1 MNLKNDMITLSSLV
15 KRSLKVFLKD
25 RMTVFFSL
33 LAPII
38 ILVLYILFLGD
49 IQVTSI
55 KSQFDSFGVSVD
67 DKLIGAFVDSWMLS
81 GVMAVSCITVSF
93 SVNTVMV
100 HDRENG
106 IINDMISS
114 PIRKYLIN
122 FSYIVAN
129 FVITSVIC
137 FAILVI
143 AFVYI
148 AISGW
153 YISVGEVFGIIGTT
167 LLSILCASLFS
178 VFITKFFKTEAALG
192 GFIGIL
198 SAAIGFLCGAYMPI
212 SMFPKAIQYFVLII
226 PGTYSAGIFKTLF
239 MSGALDELV
248 NEVGYE
254 QLKDGL
260 IKDFSIE
267 LDFFGKD
274 IGAGVMLGILSAFT
288 AVFLIVT
295 VVSAFMKKKTT
306 HFPVK
311 TGKTRKL

>member
-1 MNLKNDMITLSSLV
+1 MNLKNDFITLSSLV

-38 ILVLYILFLGD
+38 ILVLYVLFLGD

-55 KSQFDSFGVSVD
+55 KSQFDSFGVNVD

-93 SVNTVMV
+93 SVNSVMV

-106 IINDMISS
+106 IINDMIAS

-129 FVITSVIC
+129 FFITAVIC
-137 FAILVI
+137 SAILVI
-143 AFVYI
+143 SFVYI

-153 YISVGEVFGIIGTT
+153 YMNVGEVFAIIGTM

-178 VFITKFFKTEAALG
+178 VFIAKFFKTEAALG

-212 SMFPKAIQYFVLII
+212 SMFPKAIQYLVLII

-239 MSGALDELV
+239 MSGALDALV
-248 NEVGYE
+248 GEVGYE
-254 QLKDGL
+254 PLKDSL
-260 IKDFSIE
+260 IKDFSIK

-274 IGAGVMLGILSAFT
+274 IGIGIMLAILVAFT
-288 AVFLIVT
+288 ALFLTIT
-295 VVSAFMKKKTT
+295 VISAFMKKKNI
-306 HFPVK
+306 HFAVK
-311 TGKTRKL
+311 TKKESK

>member
-106 IINDMISS
+106 IINDMIAS

-129 FVITSVIC
+129 FVIT
-137 FAILVI
+137 
-143 AFVYI
+143 
-148 AISGW
+148 
-153 YISVGEVFGIIGTT
+153 
-167 LLSILCASLFS
+167 
-178 VFITKFFKTEAALG
+178 
-192 GFIGIL
+192 
-198 SAAIGFLCGAYMPI
+198 
-212 SMFPKAIQYFVLII
+212 
-226 PGTYSAGIFKTLF
+226 
-239 MSGALDELV
+239 
-248 NEVGYE
+248 
-254 QLKDGL
+254 
-260 IKDFSIE
+260 
-267 LDFFGKD
+267 
-274 IGAGVMLGILSAFT
+274 
-288 AVFLIVT
+288 
-295 VVSAFMKKKTT
+295 
-306 HFPVK
+306 
-311 TGKTRKL
+311 